1 MVGATAVAGTRPS
14 VTPVGEHAAMANVA
28 FLWESRSM
36 GSAKS
41 GSRSRPPATRG
52 DSRDPLPDAE
62 RRVARCGEALSA
74 ELSAVVAPARRG
86 GEPPTWTPGGGRAT
100 APK

>member
-1 MVGATAVAGTRPS
+1 
-14 VTPVGEHAAMANVA
+14 MANVA
-28 FLWESRSM
+28 FV
-36 GSAKS
+36 S
-41 GSRSRPPATRG
+41 GSPDLWDRPSPVAEAARPATRG
-52 DSRDPLPDAE
+52 DSRDPLPEAE